1 MYKIL
6 IKKVFCALLL
16 ISLMARGSS
25 AGLIVSDVEIEDKKA
40 SIVLSNAIKI
50 RDIRLEKKNGRTILV
65 FPEYVSKSGRV
76 YPQVEVISKS
86 LLRTI
91 KKAVLTE
98 KPEEMTIE
106 DDIEFEVKEPFVLNG
121 KSSRLANVDV
131 HFNDELVVTFGI
143 MKSKWGKNPYWLA
156 PPSKKEKG
164 SGQWFKQVILR
175 DFRLRRD
182 IEKEVFRKFKRTL
195 SEKGEKKKK

>member
-1 MYKIL
+1 MLKIL
-6 IKKVFCALLL
+6 TKKVFCALVL
-16 ISLMARGSS
+16 IPLAVKGFS
-25 AGLIVSDVEIEDKKA
+25 AGLVVSDVEVEDEKA

-50 RDIRLEKKNGRTILV
+50 RDIQLVKKKGRTTLV

-91 KKAVLTE
+91 KEAVLTE
-98 KPEEMTIE
+98 KPEEMAIE
-106 DDIEFEVKEPFVLNG
+106 DDIRFEVMEPFVLRG

-156 PPSKKEKG
+156 PPAKKEEG

-182 IEKEVFRKFKRTL
+182 IENEVFRKFKRTL
-195 SEKGEKKKK
+195 AEKGVKKK